1 MKTLAHPHSEKKSHK
16 PQPSLIPPPTGKG
29 SSVFILG
36 GVVEPTRKMQEYSG
50 HFRRLVSDYSSG
62 IKGRGID
69 PFIGETH
76 SAMLTGRLEDK
87 LFSFKFTHKG
97 QAVEYHF
104 DKRTQLGDHYY
115 LWTGKVVAP
124 NFVGHAQA
132 RLIEIK
138 SELLGPA
145 YR

>member
-1 MKTLAHPHSEKKSHK
+1 MKTATHPHSEKKSHK
-16 PQPSLIPPPTGKG
+16 PQLHLADIPTGKG
-29 SSVFILG
+29 SSDFIVG
-36 GVVEPTRKMQEYSG
+36 GVVEPTRKGQAYSG
-50 HFRRLVSDYSSG
+50 HFRRLVNDHSPG

-69 PFIGETH
+69 PFLGETH
-76 SAMLTGRLEDK
+76 SAMLLGRLEDK

-97 QAVEYHF
+97 QVVEYHF
-104 DKRTQLGDHYY
+104 DKKTQMGDNYY

-124 NFVGHAQA
+124 NFIGHVQA

-138 SELLGPA
+138 SELIGP